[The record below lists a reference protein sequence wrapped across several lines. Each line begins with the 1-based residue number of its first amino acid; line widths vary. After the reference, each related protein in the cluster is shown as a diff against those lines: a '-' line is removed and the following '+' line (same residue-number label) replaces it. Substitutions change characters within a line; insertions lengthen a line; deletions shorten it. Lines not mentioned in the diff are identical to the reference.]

1 MAEPCHQ
8 NGRKLNYMSRIGKK
22 LIAIPNGVTVNATAT
37 EVSAKGPKGSLNLPL
52 HPHIKVLTEDNN
64 LKIEVKD
71 PELQQD
77 RALWGL
83 YRALIANLVRGVNEG
98 FEKKLEINGVGYRAS
113 VAGKKLVLAL
123 GFSHP
128 VELEIPEGLNVVVEK
143 NLVTISG
150 IDKQSVGQF
159 AAIVRSQ
166 KTPEPYKGKG
176 IKYIDEVVRR
186 KAGKAAKAV
195 GGE

>member
-1 MAEPCHQ
+1 M
-8 NGRKLNYMSRIGKK
+8 RKSGDFKYMSRIGKK
-22 LIAIPNGVTVNATAT
+22 PIAIPSGVTVTAGNS

-52 HPHIKVLTEDNN
+52 HPRITVKTEDNN
-64 LKIEVKD
+64 VKVEVKN
-71 PELQQD
+71 PQLQED

-83 YRALIANLVRGVNEG
+83 YRALVANLVKGVTEG

-113 VAGKKLVLAL
+113 VSGKKLVLAL

-128 VELEIPEGLNVVVEK
+128 VELEIPEGLNVAVEK
-143 NLVTISG
+143 NIMIISG
-150 IDKQSVGQF
+150 IDRQLVGQF
-159 AAIVRSQ
+159 AAVVRSQ
-166 KTPEPYKGKG
+166 KIPEPYKGKG
-176 IKYIDEVVRR
+176 IRYIDEVVRR